1 MRSNERARREME
13 KEVNSE
19 GSRRRRWRREGL
31 PHRAALNMNIIMRT
45 GFVVVPLL
53 RSSSFGRSPVLL
65 LSRLAAPHPLVL
77 SHPPLFPFTSALYT
91 YMRARCTAPR
101 RAVPCRAGS
110 FGNNNKTRRV
120 TVPVKLPPRTE
131 LNPLLS
137 ATARFSDA
145 SRSVGLCHS
154 SWRDYARLPDRI
166 TAPNHRSTGQ

>member
-101 RAVPCRAGS
+101 RAEPFRAA
-110 FGNNNKTRRV
+110 
-120 TVPVKLPPRTE
+120 PAA
-131 LNPLLS
+131 S
-137 ATARFSDA
+137 ATTTK
-145 SRSVGLCHS
+145 
-154 SWRDYARLPDRI
+154 RDVSLYLLNCLL
-166 TAPNHRSTGQ
+166 APNSTLCSPLPRVSLMQADPSASATPPGVIMRAYRTV